1 MGATYLPPYVILV
14 STVASAYL
22 SHSGSQAS
30 SFFRIHLVS
39 LWPSFV
45 SSAKNVRTHRGI
57 KMIPRSIAIVHSP
70 SIMFIVFFSS
80 THCIQ
85 LPRYIPPYCPTYTG
99 CKVKDYRRTHACVSI
114 RLAPRP
120 LLLAQFQSSSIIS
133 LLQVLLQSCDTAPLL
148 HVPVQVKY
156 YRFVAI
162 Y

>member
-14 STVASAYL
+14 STVVSAYL

-30 SFFRIHLVS
+30 SFFKIHLVS

-114 RLAPRP
+114 HLAPRP
-120 LLLAQFQSSSIIS
+120 LLLAQFQSSSAASIAPCPFRSSIA
-133 LLQVLLQSCDTAPLL
+133 APLL
-148 HVPVQVKY
+148 HQSN
-156 YRFVAI
+156 I
-162 Y
+162 TGL